1 MGGAEQHARPLAG
14 LVSRGAVCDD
24 TRVKRFFENEAGGGA
39 GLSRPRWARLAFIL
53 LVWLLVGLFFSSQIY
68 FYFLGTPKQMSL
80 PSALAWQMI
89 AVLGWALS
97 TPLVLMLARRYRF
110 ERQTWKRAALV
121 HLLAGT
127 GLSVAW
133 AAFHVLLDAYFSGA
147 DLTHYEWRHLPR
159 LMFSMLDKELLIYWI
174 IVVVSHAADYYQ
186 RYREGELRASQAQL
200 QALKMQLHPHFLFNA
215 LHSISALV
223 HSDPD
228 AADKMIA
235 RLGDFLRLTLDSA
248 AAQEVPLRQELEFLN
263 CYLDIE
269 RTRFRDRLTTE
280 IHADSQVLDCVVPN
294 LILQPIVENAIR
306 HGVSQRAAHGH
317 VEVRA
322 SRAGDA
328 LRLEVRDNG
337 RGLPEGVEAGRAKQG
352 GGVGLANTRAR
363 LQQLYGNSYHFE
375 ISNVPTGGAIVTLE
389 LPLHGATSEPP
400 AEAGAEH
407 APPSAEP
414 RAAGARGPVSSRA

>member
-1 MGGAEQHARPLAG
+1 VR
-14 LVSRGAVCDD
+14 S
-24 TRVKRFFENEAGGGA
+24 FFETEAGSGA
-39 GLSRPRWARLAFIL
+39 GLSGQRWARLAFIL
-53 LVWLLVGLFFSSQIY
+53 LVWVLVGLFFSSQIY
-68 FYFLGTPKQMSL
+68 FYWLGTPKQMSL
-80 PSALAWQMI
+80 PRSLAWQMS
-89 AVLGWALS
+89 AVVIFALC
-97 TPLVLMLARRYRF
+97 TPLVLLLARRYRV
-110 ERQTWKRAALV
+110 ERLTWKRAVPV

-127 GLSVAW
+127 LISAVW
-133 AAFHVLLDAYFSGA
+133 AAYHIILDVYFNG
-147 DLTHYEWRHLPR
+147 DLIKFPWGNLARIVFVNIDR
-159 LMFSMLDKELLIYWI
+159 ELLIYWI

-235 RLGDFLRLTLDSA
+235 RLGDFLRLTLDAA

-269 RTRFRDRLTTE
+269 RTRFRDRLTTQIE
-280 IHADSQVLDCVVPN
+280 ADPQIMDCVVPN

-337 RGLPEGVEAGRAKQG
+337 RGLPEGAEAARTKQG
-352 GGVGLANTRAR
+352 CAGVGLANTRAR
-363 LQQLYGNSYHFE
+363 LQQLYGGSYRFDITNAPE
-375 ISNVPTGGAIVTLE
+375 GGAVVTLE
-389 LPLHGATSEPP
+389 LPLHGTPAEPP
-400 AEAGAEH
+400 AEVGAEQ
-407 APPSAEP
+407 APPTAKP
-414 RAAGARGPVSSRA
+414 RAHGARGPISSRA

>member
-1 MGGAEQHARPLAG
+1 MKG
-14 LVSRGAVCDD
+14 LFDR
-24 TRVKRFFENEAGGGA
+24 EAWGGA
-39 GLSRPRWARLAFIL
+39 GLSRQRWARFAFIL
-53 LVWLLVGLFFSSQIY
+53 LVWALVGLFFSSQIY

-80 PSALAWQMI
+80 PSALAWQMT
-89 AVLGWALS
+89 AVVIFALS
-97 TPLVLMLARRYRF
+97 TPLVLLLARRYRV
-110 ERQTWKRAALV
+110 ERQTWRRAVPV

-127 GLSVAW
+127 LICSAW
-133 AAFHVLLDAYFSGA
+133 AAFHIGLDTYFNGNLVNFKW
-147 DLTHYEWRHLPR
+147 DNLHRVVFLN
-159 LMFSMLDKELLIYWI
+159 LDRELLVYWI

-248 AAQEVPLRQELEFLN
+248 AAQEVTLKQELEFLN

-269 RTRFRDRLTTE
+269 RTRFRDRLTTQ
-280 IHADSQVLDCVVPN
+280 IDADPQLLDCVVPN

-322 SRAGDA
+322 TRVGQA

-337 RGLPEGVEAGRAKQG
+337 RGLPEGAEVCRAGQ

-363 LQQLYGNSYHFE
+363 LQQLYGGDYRFE
-375 ISNVPTGGAIVTLE
+375 LANAPAGGVVVTLE
-389 LPLHGATSEPP
+389 LPLHGSPP
-400 AEAGAEH
+400 APAQPAPAGAEQ
-407 APPSAEP
+407 APAGREP
-414 RAAGARGPVSSRA
+414 ALVK

>member
-1 MGGAEQHARPLAG
+1 MW
-14 LVSRGAVCDD
+14 
-24 TRVKRFFENEAGGGA
+24 FETEAWDGA
-39 GLSRPRWARLAFIL
+39 GLSRQRWARLAFIL
-53 LVWLLVGLFFSSQIY
+53 LVWALVGLFFSSQIY

-80 PSALAWQMI
+80 PSALAWQMT
-89 AVLGWALS
+89 AVVIFALS
-97 TPLVLMLARRYRF
+97 TPLVLMLARRYRV
-110 ERQTWKRAALV
+110 ERQTWRRSIPA

-127 GLSVAW
+127 LICSAW
-133 AAFHVLLDAYFSGA
+133 AAFHIVLDTYFNG
-147 DLTHYEWRHLPR
+147 H
-159 LMFSMLDKELLIYWI
+159 LDKFNWGNLHRVVFLNLDRELLVYWI

-269 RTRFRDRLTTE
+269 RTRFRDRLTTH
-280 IHADSQVLDCVVPN
+280 IDADPQVLDCRVPN

-306 HGVSQRAAHGH
+306 HGVSQRAASGH

-322 SRAGDA
+322 TRAGDS

-337 RGLPEGVEAGRAKQG
+337 RGLPEGAEPNRAKQG
-352 GGVGLANTRAR
+352 GGVGGVGLANTRAR
-363 LQQLYGNSYHFE
+363 LQQLYGGSFRFE
-375 ISNVPTGGAIVTLE
+375 IQNAPAGGAVVTLE
-389 LPLHGATSEPP
+389 IPRHGAPHETESPEVK
-400 AEAGAEH
+400 
-407 APPSAEP
+407 
-414 RAAGARGPVSSRA
+414 AAAARGAAPAGDKTRPAADTRAISSRA

>member
-1 MGGAEQHARPLAG
+1 MEKL
-14 LVSRGAVCDD
+14 
-24 TRVKRFFENEAGGGA
+24 FESGAGGGA
-39 GLSRPRWARLAFIL
+39 GLSGQRWARLAFIM
-53 LVWLLVGLFFSSQIY
+53 LVWVLVGLFFSSQLY
-68 FYFLGTPKQMSL
+68 FYFLGTPKRISL
-80 PSALAWQMI
+80 PSALAWQMS
-89 AVLGWALS
+89 AVLIYALS
-97 TPLVLMLARRYRF
+97 TPLVLLLARRYRV
-110 ERQTWKRAALV
+110 ERQGWRRAVPA

-127 GLSVAW
+127 VICAAW
-133 AAFHVLLDAYFSGA
+133 SAFHIFLDTYFNGNLA
-147 DLTHYEWRHLPR
+147 KFQWGNLPR
-159 LMFSMLDKELLIYWI
+159 IIFVNIDRELLVYWI
-174 IVVVSHAADYYQ
+174 IVVISHAADYYQ

-269 RTRFRDRLTTE
+269 RTRFRDRLTTQIE
-280 IHADSQVLDCVVPN
+280 ADPRVLDCVVPN

-337 RGLPEGVEAGRAKQG
+337 RGLPEGAEACRSKQ

-363 LQQLYGNSYHFE
+363 LQQLYGGDYRFE
-375 ISNVPTGGAIVTLE
+375 ISNAPAGGAVVTLE
-389 LPLHGATSEPP
+389 LPLHGSPHETEPP
-400 AEAGAEH
+400 AELAPAPGAADAGKV
-407 APPSAEP
+407 
-414 RAAGARGPVSSRA
+414 RARETRGPVSSRA

>member
-1 MGGAEQHARPLAG
+1 VRRQ
-14 LVSRGAVCDD
+14 
-24 TRVKRFFENEAGGGA
+24 FESEAPTGA
-39 GLSRPRWARLAFIL
+39 GFGRQRWARLAFIA
-53 LVWLLVGLFFSSQIY
+53 LVWALVGLFFSSQIY

-80 PSALAWQMI
+80 PSAVAWQMTAI
-89 AVLGWALS
+89 VINALS
-97 TPLVLMLARRYRF
+97 TPLVLWLARRYRV
-110 ERQTWKRAALV
+110 ERQTWKRSVPV
-121 HLLAGT
+121 HLLAGFAICA
-127 GLSVAW
+127 VW
-133 AAFHVLLDAYFSGA
+133 AAYHIVLDVYFNGHF
-147 DLTHYEWRHLPR
+147 DRFEWRNLHRIVFLNIDR
-159 LMFSMLDKELLIYWI
+159 ELLVYWI
-174 IVVVSHAADYYQ
+174 IVVVSHAVGYYQ

-280 IHADSQVLDCVVPN
+280 IHADPQVLDCVVPN

-306 HGVSQRAAHGH
+306 HGVSQRAASGH

-322 SRAGDA
+322 TRAGQL

-337 RGLPEGVEAGRAKQG
+337 RGLPEGADAVRGKQGG

-363 LQQLYGNSYHFE
+363 LQQLYGGAYRFE
-375 ISNVPTGGAIVTLE
+375 LSNAPEGGAVVTLE
-389 LPLHGATSEPP
+389 IPMHGSPHEPP
-400 AEAGAEH
+400 RPAQAGAE
-407 APPSAEP
+407 
-414 RAAGARGPVSSRA
+414 RAAAPGRQPALVK

>member
-1 MGGAEQHARPLAG
+1 VENLFEREGGR
-14 LVSRGAVCDD
+14 
-24 TRVKRFFENEAGGGA
+24 GA
-39 GLSRPRWARLAFIL
+39 GLSRQRWARLAFIL
-53 LVWLLVGLFFSSQIY
+53 LVWLLVGLFFSSQLY
-68 FYFLGTPKQMSL
+68 FYFLGTPKQMPL
-80 PSALAWQMI
+80 ARALAWQMS
-89 AVLGWALS
+89 AVLIYALS
-97 TPLVLMLARRYRF
+97 TPFVLLLARRYRV
-110 ERQTWKRAALV
+110 ERQRWRRAVPV

-127 GLSVAW
+127 LICAAW
-133 AAFHVLLDAYFSGA
+133 SAFHILLDTYFSGTYA
-147 DLTHYEWRHLPR
+147 TYRWGNLPR
-159 LMFSMLDKELLIYWI
+159 VIFVNIDRELLVYWI
-174 IVVVSHAADYYQ
+174 IVVVSHASDYYQ

-269 RTRFRDRLTTE
+269 RTRFRDRLTTQIE
-280 IHADSQVLDCVVPN
+280 ADPQLLDCVVPN

-337 RGLPEGVEAGRAKQG
+337 RGLPEGAEVCRANQGG

-363 LQQLYGNSYHFE
+363 LQQLYGGSYRFD
-375 ISNVPTGGAIVTLE
+375 IANAPAGGAVVTLE
-389 LPLHGATSEPP
+389 LPLHGSPHRTGPP
-400 AEAGAEH
+400 AELAPSPQAAAGKA
-407 APPSAEP
+407 
-414 RAAGARGPVSSRA
+414 RAAEARGALPSRARTDP